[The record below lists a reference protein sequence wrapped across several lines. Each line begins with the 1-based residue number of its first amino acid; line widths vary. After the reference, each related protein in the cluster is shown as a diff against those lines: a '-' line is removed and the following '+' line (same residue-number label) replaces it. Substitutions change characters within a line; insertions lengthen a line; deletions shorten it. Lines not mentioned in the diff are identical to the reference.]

1 MWEAAAP
8 VRFSSSQVPVLCL
21 LPQTSGCPDD
31 SWERIEGAC
40 YRTQTEYLSWQE
52 AKNACPKMHPDARLA
67 TPEFDL
73 EQYKHTGIFAQGSKS
88 FWIALRSTRDN
99 EGRLRWSDD
108 DRTLV
113 QHTFWKNY
121 LPRRTPSNKPDRD
134 CVQYAGIYSWGTFT
148 MGEAHDT
155 VCDNDTGDYF
165 LCELKLE

>member
-1 MWEAAAP
+1 
-8 VRFSSSQVPVLCL
+8 
-21 LPQTSGCPDD
+21 
-31 SWERIEGAC
+31 
-40 YRTQTEYLSWQE
+40 
-52 AKNACPKMHPDARLA
+52 MHPDARLA

-73 EQYKHTGIFAQGSKS
+73 EQYKHTVIFAHDYED

-121 LPRRTPSNKPDRD
+121 PPRQAPFNNPDRD
-134 CVQYAGIYSWGTFT
+134 CLQYAGIDSWGTFT
-148 MGEAHDT
+148 MGEALDT
-155 VCDNDTGDYF
+155 ACDWHTGDYF